1 MIFILHRKDL
11 RKESPGDGSAGLLS
25 FWILTL
31 GPVLALAL
39 NLALDQDLAPNL
51 ALDQDLALNLDLVP
65 NLALDQDLVLD
76 LALNQDLVLNL
87 ALDQDLVLDLALA
100 SSPLVQALG
109 LNQDV
114 LTVKQ

>member
-39 NLALDQDLAPNL
+39 DLALDQ
-51 ALDQDLALNLDLVP
+51 
-65 NLALDQDLVLD
+65 
-76 LALNQDLVLNL
+76 
-87 ALDQDLVLDLALA
+87 DLALA

-109 LNQDV
+109 LSQDV

>member
-1 MIFILHRKDL
+1 MIFILHRKGL
-11 RKESPGDGSAGLLS
+11 RKESPGDGSVGLLS

-39 NLALDQDLAPNL
+39 NLAPG
-51 ALDQDLALNLDLVP
+51 QDLALNL
-65 NLALDQDLVLD
+65 VLD
-76 LALNQDLVLNL
+76 LALALNLVPDLALALNL
-87 ALDQDLVLDLALA
+87 ALNLAPVLSLALDLALA

-109 LNQDV
+109 LSQDV